1 MTSDLNSCIGSGRS
15 GSSSRSERDPRDVGR
30 PASVATGR
38 RAETDETLVDR
49 LRGGDRSAFDE
60 LYRRYFRRVYGFLDK
75 RLRNPADTEEA
86 TQEVFFNI
94 FASIGSFRG
103 EAAFGAWVFGLTRRT
118 LAARFRRKQHPTV
131 PLFEEDVDRSFANQ
145 TAEHST
151 EATPLENYELVERVA
166 QLSHTLEHELT
177 PDQRQL
183 FELHHL
189 ESMPI
194 ADIARSLSRSEDSI
208 KSNLYRTRKRMLA
221 R

>member
-1 MTSDLNSCIGSGRS
+1 MTSDLNSCIGSGS
-15 GSSSRSERDPRDVGR
+15 SSSSSRSERDPRDVGR

-49 LRGGDRSAFDE
+49 LREGDRSAFDE

-103 EAAFGAWVFGLTRRT
+103 EATFGAWVFGLTRRT

>member
-15 GSSSRSERDPRDVGR
+15 SSSSRSERDPRDVGR

-49 LRGGDRSAFDE
+49 LREGDRSAFDE

>member
-15 GSSSRSERDPRDVGR
+15 SSSSRSERDPRDVGR

-49 LRGGDRSAFDE
+49 LREGDRSAFDE
-60 LYRRYFRRVYGFLDK
+60 LYRRYFSRVYGFLDK

-151 EATPLENYELVERVA
+151 EATPLENYELVERLA

>member
-1 MTSDLNSCIGSGRS
+1 MTSDLNSCIGRS
-15 GSSSRSERDPRDVGR
+15 RSSSRSERDPRDVGR